1 MYNDQIE
8 ALISAALADGT
19 LTEKEKQILFKKAQA
34 MGIDLDEFEMV
45 LDARLVELK
54 KAEKEKA
61 AQSAPK
67 SNKYG
72 DVRKCPV
79 CGAIVQAYLAKCP
92 ECGYEFSNVDANLS
106 SKKLA
111 EEITNAKTEA
121 DKKQCITLFP
131 IPNTKSDLL
140 EFLTSLQPKMR
151 DISDPLSS
159 AYFKK
164 YEECIAKAKVSFAN
178 DPVITPFIDAFEKER
193 KAIKRK
199 QSLNSV
205 KRWCGKHKILTF
217 VIILFTAIL
226 ISYAIDAITPQSE
239 KNNFSLCKNAV
250 IEALKNN
257 NVEHAQQLVENFK
270 YTESKNALYAI
281 IIQSYLENGQLEN
294 AKELA
299 ESNPDDETYEPIYNY
314 LIDHELYDEAEK
326 YIAAD
331 YYWHADY
338 LNYMKNCVSKMLEHG
353 QKSQAR
359 KFVARK
365 VTYFA
370 GEGSDSSFNV
380 AKVKKELNSI
390 IDSY

>member
-1 MYNDQIE
+1 MYNEQIE

-121 DKKQCITLFP
+121 DKKQCIVLFP

-193 KAIKRK
+193 KALKRK
-199 QSLNSV
+199 QSFNGF
-205 KRWCGKHKILTF
+205 KDWCGRYWIVTSIVG
-217 VIILFTAIL
+217 VIILATIIIIPIVFSPAHNTEICRSAIQK
-226 ISYAIDAITPQSE
+226 AIQNDDIR
-239 KNNFSLCKNAV
+239 K
-250 IEALKNN
+250 
-257 NVEHAQQLVENFK
+257 AQQLYDNFK
-270 YTESKNALYAI
+270 HTGYKQKKLAI
-281 IIQSYLENGQLEN
+281 VLIPEYLERGDIEN
-294 AKELA
+294 ATKLA
-299 ESNPDDETYEPIYNY
+299 VQNKNTDIYKLMYNY
-314 LIDHELYDEAEK
+314 LIENELYEDAEK
-326 YIAAD
+326 YID
-331 YYWHADY
+331 SYYVDTYEY
-338 LNYMKNCVSKMLEHG
+338 LQYLQDCINKMLGKG
-353 QKSQAR
+353 QKEQAR

-365 VTYFA
+365 VSHFA
-370 GEGSDSSFNV
+370 NEPANSAHTPARIRAQF
-380 AKVKKELNSI
+380 NSI
-390 IDSY
+390 IDNY